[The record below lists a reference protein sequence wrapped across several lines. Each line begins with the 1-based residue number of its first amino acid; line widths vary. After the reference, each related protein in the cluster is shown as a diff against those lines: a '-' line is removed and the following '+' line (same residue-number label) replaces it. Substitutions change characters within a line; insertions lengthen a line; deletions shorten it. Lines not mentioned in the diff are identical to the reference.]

1 MEVASLAV
9 PGLETDA
16 DYRAQYAW
24 LSPHGLDGCAPRN
37 VRIDQVRKGEHDGH
51 YVINGR
57 VRATFEHPF
66 LVRRGDQWGFASAHL
81 LEVGD
86 FLIVPAA
93 GGGLAEERITS
104 LDARAGVVRTVTIH
118 VPGTNMFL
126 ADGAWTHND
135 MPSFDTFGSP
145 SSGSGSGSG
154 SGSSSG
160 SSSGSGSGGGK
171 SSGSS
176 FNSDSGGTPSASVWS
191 QSSQSYNS
199 GGGGGGGASLSG
211 GGGIDSGGGG
221 GWGQWGNGHA

>member
-199 GGGGGGGASLSG
+199 GGGGGGGSLSG